1 MCRNVF
7 AQLTAE
13 QAWSKVVVV
22 VVVVVVRAGSLRAR
36 AAQRSSMRRQVSNM
50 SIKGRNVIAK
60 LVSEQ
65 ARPREVVV
73 IR

>member
-22 VVVVVVRAGSLRAR
+22 VVVVLRAGSLRAR